1 MATTSTMRVVSP
13 AAAFVDTGVVV
24 RTSSVARIG
33 SSTAWGS
40 TRALEAKT
48 IAPLL
53 HHERTTMAPRAD
65 MSDSTSGSSKPIMPN
80 SHRIKAASVSAFQ
93 DFQNARANRE
103 YPGSRI
109 DILDGYSRYRIAE
122 AD

>member
-13 AAAFVDTGVVV
+13 ATAFVDTAGVS

-40 TRALEAKT
+40 TRGLEAKSVVT
-48 IAPLL
+48 LN

-65 MSDSTSGSSKPIMPN
+65 MSDSTSSMPIMPN

-103 YPGSRI
+103 YP
-109 DILDGYSRYRIAE
+109 
-122 AD
+122 